1 MTQEQS
7 RQHPWR
13 AAESAGGLASRWLR
27 FRTFEFA
34 LQPRWRS
41 WVFFLVV
48 GLGVVFLGGEV
59 LRAAYVAILGESVE
73 VGTLQRAVALDPAN
87 PELHHRLGMILC
99 DSLAEADRA
108 EGLKHLRR
116 ATELN
121 PLCGALLV

>member
-1 MTQEQS
+1 MV
-7 RQHPWR
+7 
-13 AAESAGGLASRWLR
+13 R
-27 FRTFEFA
+27 FRTFELA

-48 GLGVVFLGGEV
+48 GVGAVFLGGEA
-59 LRAAYVAILGESVE
+59 LRAAFVAMLGESVE

-87 PELHHRLGMILC
+87 PELHHRLGMVLC
-99 DSLAEADRA
+99 DSLGEADRT

-121 PLCGALLV
+121 PLRGALLV